1 MIFDQFEN
9 SWFNTL
15 KMSFLYLSTSSIA
28 IKSLV
33 SECFS
38 FGDDLL
44 YFSLTVVTSEVSLY
58 ILSWKC
64 IPYLFTQLHE
74 RFGVFPQIFIYVHH
88 ISPYPFIPI
97 ENQDVLG
104 LIVHDSVFSYAC
116 HVSYLFCQLF
126 WDISPAPN

>member
-9 SWFNTL
+9 SWFSTL
-15 KMSFLYLSTSSIA
+15 KMSFLYLSTSSVA

-33 SECFS
+33 SEYFS

-64 IPYLFTQLHE
+64 IP
-74 RFGVFPQIFIYVHH
+74 
-88 ISPYPFIPI
+88 
-97 ENQDVLG
+97 
-104 LIVHDSVFSYAC
+104 
-116 HVSYLFCQLF
+116 
-126 WDISPAPN
+126 